1 MYRLDWIESLKLR
14 KGEARRPAGKIRDV
28 SPTVWKLGLTSL
40 FTDISSE
47 MVNSLLPVYVVLH
60 LHMSPLQFGAI
71 DGIYNGV
78 AIALLSLV
86 AGFIADR
93 TRRPK
98 EVAFAGYGISAVSK
112 LLLLLGSAWSGI
124 AAIIALDRTGKG
136 SRTAPR
142 DAMISLSTP
151 SPSLAL
157 GFAVHRGL
165 DAGGAL
171 LGPVVAFLILSRMP
185 NAFDAV
191 WVTSFAFAVLG
202 LAVLGLFVRNP
213 TNVPVT
219 PRPKFSWENIAGN
232 RLWKL
237 AGVGGVLSLM
247 TVSDGFLYLLLQRR
261 TGLAVG
267 FFPLFYVVT
276 ACSYMLLSIPVGS
289 VADRFGRA
297 PVLVMGYF
305 IIGLI
310 YLFLLTTNTLGIGA
324 GLVCL
329 FFFGLYYA
337 GTEGVLAA
345 MASSVI
351 PAEYRTRGLAIL
363 ATAVSCGKFCSSLLF
378 GWLWQTWGTQTALL
392 TMSLGLVGS
401 LVIATYWLREVRH
414 A

>member
-14 KGEARRPAGKIRDV
+14 KGEAHTAGSIRDV
-28 SPTVWKLGLTSL
+28 SPTVWKLGFTSL

-136 SRTAPR
+136 ARTAPR
-142 DAMISLSTP
+142 DAMISLATP
-151 SPSLAL
+151 PQSLAL
-157 GFAVHRGL
+157 AFAVHRGL

-171 LGPVVAFLILSRMP
+171 LGPVVAFLILWRMP

-202 LAVLGLFVRNP
+202 LAVLWLFVQNP
-213 TNVPVT
+213 TNVAPST
-219 PRPKFSWENIAGN
+219 RLDFSWRKIAEG
-232 RLWKL
+232 RFWKL
-237 AGVGGVLSLM
+237 AGVGGLLALM

-261 TGLAVG
+261 TGLAIG
-267 FFPLFYVVT
+267 FFPLFYVIT
-276 ACSYMLLSIPVGS
+276 ACSYMLLSIPVGTI
-289 VADRFGRA
+289 ADRFGRGPILLA
-297 PVLVMGYF
+297 GYLTV
-305 IIGLI
+305 GLI
-310 YLFLLTTNTLGIGA
+310 YLFLLTTNTLSIVA
-324 GLVCL
+324 GLLCL
-329 FFFGLYYA
+329 FFLGLYYA

-345 MASSVI
+345 MASSII
-351 PAEYRTRGLAIL
+351 PAEYRTRGLAVL
-363 ATAVSCGKFCSSLLF
+363 ATTVSTGKFCSSLLF
-378 GWLWQTWGTQTALL
+378 GWLWQTWGMHTALIS
-392 TMSLGLVGS
+392 MSLGLAGS
-401 LVIATYWLREVRH
+401 LSIAVYWLRQSRH

>member
-1 MYRLDWIESLKLR
+1 MYRLDWIETLKLR
-14 KGEARRPAGKIRDV
+14 KGEVRPGGTIRDV
-28 SPTVWKLGLTSL
+28 NPTVWKLGFTSL
-40 FTDISSE
+40 FTDISTE

-78 AIALLSLV
+78 AIALLSIA

-98 EVAFAGYGISAVSK
+98 EVAFVGYGISAVSK

-124 AAIIALDRTGKG
+124 AAIIALDRAGKG
-136 SRTAPR
+136 ARTAPR

-151 SPSLAL
+151 SKSLAL
-157 GFAVHRGL
+157 AFAVHRGL

-171 LGPVVAFLILSRMP
+171 LGPIIAFLILWRMP
-185 NAFDAV
+185 NAFDAI

-202 LAVLGLFVRNP
+202 LSVLWLFVQNP
-213 TNVPVT
+213 TNVGAAT
-219 PRPKFSWENIAGN
+219 RLDFSWRKIP
-232 RLWKL
+232 RDRFWKL
-237 AGVGGVLSLM
+237 ATAGGLLALM
-247 TVSDGFLYLLLQRR
+247 TLSDGFLYLLLQRR
-261 TGLAVG
+261 TGLAIG

-289 VADRFGRA
+289 IADRFGRV
-297 PVLVMGYF
+297 PVLLVGYLTA
-305 IIGLI
+305 GLI
-310 YLFLLTTNTLGIGA
+310 YLFLLTTNMTGIGA
-324 GLVCL
+324 ALLCL
-329 FFFGLYYA
+329 FFYGLYYA

-351 PAEYRTRGLAIL
+351 PVEYRTRGLAIL
-363 ATAVSCGKFCSSLLF
+363 ATTVSAGKFCSSLLF
-378 GWLWQTWGTQTALL
+378 GWLWQTCGMQTAL
-392 TMSLGLVGS
+392 TIVSLGLAGS
-401 LVIATYWLREVRH
+401 LGIAIYLLRESHH

>member
-14 KGEARRPAGKIRDV
+14 KGEAHTAGSIRDV
-28 SPTVWKLGLTSL
+28 SPTVWKLGFTSL

-136 SRTAPR
+136 ARTAPR
-142 DAMISLSTP
+142 DAMISLATP
-151 SPSLAL
+151 PQSLAL
-157 GFAVHRGL
+157 AFAVHRGL

-171 LGPVVAFLILSRMP
+171 LGPVVAFLILWRMP

-202 LAVLGLFVRNP
+202 LAVLWLFVQNP
-213 TNVPVT
+213 TSVAPST
-219 PRPKFSWENIAGN
+219 RLDFSWRKIAEG
-232 RLWKL
+232 RFWKL
-237 AGVGGVLSLM
+237 AGVGGLLALM

-261 TGLAVG
+261 TGLAIG
-267 FFPLFYVVT
+267 FFPLFYVIT
-276 ACSYMLLSIPVGS
+276 ACSYMLLSIPVGTI
-289 VADRFGRA
+289 ADRFGRGPILLA
-297 PVLVMGYF
+297 GYLTV
-305 IIGLI
+305 GLI
-310 YLFLLTTNTLGIGA
+310 YLFLLTTNTLSIVA
-324 GLVCL
+324 GLLCL
-329 FFFGLYYA
+329 FFLGLYYA

-345 MASSVI
+345 MASSII
-351 PAEYRTRGLAIL
+351 PAEYRTRGLAVL
-363 ATAVSCGKFCSSLLF
+363 ATTVSTGKFCSSLLF
-378 GWLWQTWGTQTALL
+378 GWLWQTWGMHTALIS
-392 TMSLGLVGS
+392 MSLGLAGS
-401 LVIATYWLREVRH
+401 LSIAVYWLRQSRH